1 MIQFLKVSIKNAVYL
16 MGEKKHIITD
26 DMNYP
31 LFAGTKKIYKLRVFS
46 FSNHNSLEL
55 PSQYINLRL
64 QSKSKRWISFTMHLL
79 ELFFLFSVL
88 AMTMGPSECAHV
100 VKLEDEMAEGKGLW
114 IADATSSV
122 FCCNGPP
129 NCHFGFLC
137 GPKFAPLNRCCPDG
151 MKCTNSG
158 SGCVKRRIWSSGIHV
173 NVLIII

>member
-1 MIQFLKVSIKNAVYL
+1 
-16 MGEKKHIITD
+16 
-26 DMNYP
+26 MNCP
-31 LFAGTKKIYKLRVFS
+31 LFAGTKFCY
-46 FSNHNSLEL
+46 
-55 PSQYINLRL
+55 NLRAFRF
-64 QSKSKRWISFTMHLL
+64 QIITVWNCNPSTSTSYYSPNRNVDSVSIFFTMHLL
-79 ELFFLFSVL
+79 ELFTLFSVL

-137 GPKFAPLNRCCPDG
+137 VPKFAPLNRCCPDG

-158 SGCVKRRIWSSGIHV
+158 SGCVKRRI
-173 NVLIII
+173 